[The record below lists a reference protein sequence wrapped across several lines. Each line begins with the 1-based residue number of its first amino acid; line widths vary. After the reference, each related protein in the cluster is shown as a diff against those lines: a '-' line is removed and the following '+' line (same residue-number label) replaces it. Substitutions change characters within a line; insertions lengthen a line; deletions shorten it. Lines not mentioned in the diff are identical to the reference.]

1 MRIKSKLLVIYIP
14 ILLIGMALTGYWAY
28 LTAYDSVR
36 EREYQLLT
44 QTLTLNVLEIIDE
57 RRELL
62 IQSGLENV
70 PVFRDAYQKEVFE
83 ELESLQQTTD
93 RHFAISDK
101 STDTVIFST
110 AKSNIVLN
118 VENANRA
125 TIANRRVAFGE
136 SSVNGADVLFA
147 CSEFNPWNWKVT
159 VLQPAEP
166 LQSSLFTIAWLTF
179 LVTLFAVVI
188 VSLLMGKVTQVFV
201 VSPIEKINQQQVA
214 LLLTIRR
221 LA

>member
-62 IQSGLENV
+62 IESGLENV
-70 PVFRDAYQKEVFE
+70 PVFREAYQKEVFE
-83 ELESLQQTTD
+83 ELKSLQQATD

-101 STDTVIFST
+101 SADTGILT
-110 AKSNIVLN
+110 ML
-118 VENANRA
+118 
-125 TIANRRVAFGE
+125 TCYLRVRNLRHGI
-136 SSVNGADVLFA
+136 GKL
-147 CSEFNPWNWKVT
+147 PYY
-159 VLQPAEP
+159 
-166 LQSSLFTIAWLTF
+166 
-179 LVTLFAVVI
+179 
-188 VSLLMGKVTQVFV
+188 SLLTHCNL
-201 VSPIEKINQQQVA
+201 SY
-214 LLLTIRR
+214 LLLRG
-221 LA
+221 